1 MNQIQRK
8 CYETFGTIVDH
19 ETNIMF
25 YPIDVSLDKIVA
37 FAKERDFDIKEFS
50 YENKPNFVDG
60 LSYAEGLVWVYNPN
74 DNIGSFSSVEYTRKW
89 RYIHELAHG
98 LTHNYILDKFE
109 IDRVNRGSGALGIV
123 DAVIALRWEIET
135 MQVQYAIM
143 KQLGIGISEANK
155 NREINTL
162 FADLTY
168 RCMTGEFTN
177 PDLSGFLASDEPLG
191 DWKEKLFKLY
201 ESEGLS

>member
-1 MNQIQRK
+1 MNQIQKK
-8 CYETFGTIVDH
+8 CYEAFGTIVDH
-19 ETNIMF
+19 ETDIMF
-25 YPIDVSLDKIVA
+25 YAIPVSVDKIVE
-37 FAKERDFDIKEFS
+37 FAADANFDIKEFS
-50 YENKPNFVDG
+50 YENKPDFTNG

-89 RYIHELAHG
+89 RYIHELSHG
-98 LTHNYILDKFE
+98 FTHTYILNKFNIDK
-109 IDRVNRGSGALGIV
+109 INRGSGVLSFA
-123 DAVIALRWEIET
+123 DAVIALNWEIET
-135 MQVQYAIM
+135 MNLQYAVL
-143 KQLGIGISEANK
+143 KGFGVVVSGLDK

-191 DWKEKLFKLY
+191 DWQLTLSKLY
-201 ESEGLS
+201 TSEGL